1 MDVAVGSSNGCNSNS
16 PRVELRNHLYPST
29 YIFARAVLQEN
40 APGSPRRVFERTSL
54 GGRFDN
60 ENNFD
65 DPREGFA
72 LARSAPIAEP
82 KRAPKDRQVLRAE
95 SQWEKRRDHRRALC
109 IENECCHS
117 AIFAATASSACC
129 TSSSSASASAAAAA
143 AATAAAAIIA
153 LTNACS
159 GRRQSCAPQ
168 RLFFGQRFEFLA
180 RPSIAQRRCRVPR
193 SLRPRRR
200 DATRRARPTR
210 TRTAAQFVLQL
221 GSKTTTKQQRAL
233 RAFDRFASTL
243 ARAPSQA
250 RPRLVR
256 CVARGRPLT
265 TLPTPACK

>member
-1 MDVAVGSSNGCNSNS
+1 MNTKEFSQRSVLYTITSSCS
-16 PRVELRNHLYPST
+16 L
-29 YIFARAVLQEN
+29 
-40 APGSPRRVFERTSL
+40 RRVAFKSDILALLSRGADYES
-54 GGRFDN
+54 
-60 ENNFD
+60 
-65 DPREGFA
+65 PQEGFA

-117 AIFAATASSACC
+117 AMFAAAASSASACC
-129 TSSSSASASAAAAA
+129 TSASAAAAA
-143 AATAAAAIIA
+143 AAVIA
-153 LTNACS
+153 VTNACS
-159 GRRQSCAPQ
+159 GRCQPCAPQ
-168 RLFFGQRFEFLA
+168 RLFFRQRLEFLA
-180 RPSIAQRRCRVPR
+180 RPSIAQRRSRVPR

>member
-1 MDVAVGSSNGCNSNS
+1 MGGVRPPRVREPLLALRGVDGRGGGDGGDCAAAAAAARSGSAKAELIIDWRAAARVDVAVGRSNGCNSNS

-109 IENECCHS
+109 IENECCH
-117 AIFAATASSACC
+117 
-129 TSSSSASASAAAAA
+129 
-143 AATAAAAIIA
+143 
-153 LTNACS
+153 
-159 GRRQSCAPQ
+159 
-168 RLFFGQRFEFLA
+168 
-180 RPSIAQRRCRVPR
+180 
-193 SLRPRRR
+193 
-200 DATRRARPTR
+200 RAM
-210 TRTAAQFVLQL
+210 
-221 GSKTTTKQQRAL
+221 
-233 RAFDRFASTL
+233 FAST
-243 ARAPSQA
+243 AVAVTTRRRRAA
-250 RPRLVR
+250 VCTRFETRAVM
-256 CVARGRPLT
+256 PL
-265 TLPTPACK
+265 C